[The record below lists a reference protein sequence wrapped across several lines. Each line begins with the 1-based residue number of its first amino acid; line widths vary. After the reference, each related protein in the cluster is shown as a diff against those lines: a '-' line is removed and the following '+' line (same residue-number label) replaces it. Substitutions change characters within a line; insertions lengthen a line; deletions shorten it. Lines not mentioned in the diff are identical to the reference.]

1 MLAQCTAAKLGDVTR
16 MSSRTRSYANVGE
29 LWYVGMSY
37 VAMSHVACRNLAM
50 SNNLHTAI
58 YVASRGASCC
68 ASLSANA
75 AVLAM
80 HVCGGTRTHAPTFP
94 FP

>member
-1 MLAQCTAAKLGDVTR
+1 MLAQCTAAKLGDVTC

-29 LWYVGMSY
+29 SWYVGMSY

-58 YVASRGASCC
+58 QSNESVR
-68 ASLSANA
+68 N
-75 AVLAM
+75 
-80 HVCGGTRTHAPTFP
+80 HTRNVRRVSGCLDVRH
-94 FP
+94 